1 MIIGN
6 KNVNYTDNDNITY
19 SIVDVFKNNN
29 GTIGSYQVEIKR
41 NHNLENEKYEVFLDE
56 KEMLAVASNVAAAY
70 EYIKQSTKGL
80 YLFDVFMGGYDH
92 EYVKKFL
99 DITKNTIDSTSV
111 EFYIIYIE
119 PVTIEDYCTGCYP
132 IGLNVQPRYQLYDE
146 YYGKYS
152 DNVSEGTLV
161 DPNLISGL
169 DEFEIAINGSIWI
182 DGKTRDAQSR
192 IDDNDFVQLIIKDD
206 ESYEK
211 SLPKC
216 RHLFK
221 ERLKT
226 LKADEDA
233 KKEKAHEK
241 KEI

>member
-6 KNVNYTDNDNITY
+6 KNVNYTDNDSITY
-19 SIVDVFKNNN
+19 SIVNVFKNNN
-29 GTIGSYQVEIKR
+29 GSIGSYQVEIKR
-41 NHNLENEKYEVFLDE
+41 NHNLENERYEVFLDE
-56 KEMLAVASNVAAAY
+56 KEMLAVASNVTAAY
-70 EYIKQSTKGL
+70 EYIKQSVKGL
-80 YLFDVFMGGYDH
+80 YLFDVLMGGYDH

-111 EFYIIYIE
+111 EFYIRHINPI
-119 PVTIEDYCTGCYP
+119 TIEDYCTCRYP
-132 IGLNVQPRYQLYDE
+132 IGLNVQPRYQIYDE
-146 YYGKYS
+146 YYGKYN
-152 DNVSEGTLV
+152 DNVWGGTV
-161 DPNLISGL
+161 DPDLISGL
-169 DEFEIAINGSIWI
+169 DEFEIAIEGSIWI

-211 SLPKC
+211 SLSKC

-221 ERLKT
+221 ERFKT
-226 LKADEDA
+226 LKANEDA
-233 KKEKAHEK
+233 KKEKAHGK